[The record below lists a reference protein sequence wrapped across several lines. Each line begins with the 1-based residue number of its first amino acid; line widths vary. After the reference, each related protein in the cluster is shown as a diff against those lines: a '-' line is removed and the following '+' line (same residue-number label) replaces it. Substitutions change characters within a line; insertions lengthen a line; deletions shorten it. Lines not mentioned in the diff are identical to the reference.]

1 MLIAWSLALAVNVTD
16 ANGNAKKG
24 MENELEKLLDALI
37 HDVGKASYYFD
48 RASDKV
54 RRRHRDA
61 LILACIGLIAS
72 IVCSFF
78 FTLCA
83 YALLQVM
90 PLILPLMPLI
100 LPLLQ
105 VMPLILL
112 ICAFTLELDADTNL
126 ISIFH
131 DAALLILKRDYI
143 VKALERPKECSDE
156 QTSTPSRQLCSTSLN
171 RLARLIMYLDPY
183 TILSYTIAFSSYL
196 DSITIIW
203 LPYIIG
209 FIGLFNTVFN
219 LTTRVL
225 GLSIQ
230 LQSLLSVFST
240 IVVISASILLGL
252 SQWSVSTAVRGSPE
266 PSCTS
271 AWLEMVR
278 GVRKRAFEIFMAILF
293 LYALLF
299 YFIPKSLTPSTG
311 ALDIVTGAFFF
322 GLELGF
328 LASLTLELML
338 LTSFRE
344 FIHLACSAGAN
355 TGK

>member
-16 ANGNAKKG
+16 ANGNAKKD

-37 HDVGKASYYFD
+37 HDVGKASYDFY

-54 RRRHRDA
+54 ERRHRYA
-61 LILACIGLIAS
+61 LILACIGLMAS

-90 PLILPLMPLI
+90 PLILLI
-100 LPLLQ
+100 G
-105 VMPLILL
+105 
-112 ICAFTLELDADTNL
+112 AFALELDADTNL

-131 DAALLILKRDYI
+131 DAALLILKRDDI
-143 VKALERPKECSDE
+143 VKALERPEECPDE
-156 QTSTPSRQLCSTSLN
+156 QTSTPSRQPCSTSLN

-183 TILSYTIAFSSYL
+183 TIISYTTALSSYL
-196 DSITIIW
+196 DSIGIIW
-203 LPYIIG
+203 LPYIIV
-209 FIGLFNTVFN
+209 FIGLLNTVFN
-219 LTTRVL
+219 LTSRVL

-230 LQSLLSVFST
+230 LQSLLGVLST
-240 IVVISASILLGL
+240 IVVISTSILLGL
-252 SQWSVSTAVRGSPE
+252 NQWSVSTAVRCSPE
-266 PSCTS
+266 PSYTS

-278 GVRKRAFEIFMAILF
+278 GVRKRAFEIFMTILF
-293 LYALLF
+293 LYAPLF
-299 YFIPKSLTPSTG
+299 YLIPHSLTPSTG
-311 ALDIVTGAFFF
+311 ALYIIIVASYF

-344 FIHLACSAGAN
+344 FMQLICSQGQTQEN
-355 TGK
+355 RG

>member
-1 MLIAWSLALAVNVTD
+1 MLIAWSLALAVNVRD
-16 ANGNAKKG
+16 ANGNTKKG
-24 MENELEKLLDALI
+24 MENELEKLDDLI
-37 HDVGKASYYFD
+37 HDVGKASYDFS

-54 RRRHRDA
+54 ERQHRYA

-83 YALLQVM
+83 YT
-90 PLILPLMPLI
+90 
-100 LPLLQ
+100 LLQ

-112 ICAFTLELDADTNL
+112 IGAFALELDADTNL

-131 DAALLILKRDYI
+131 DAALLILLKRDNI
-143 VKALERPKECSDE
+143 VKALERPEECSDE

-171 RLARLIMYLDPY
+171 RLARLTMYLDPY
-183 TILSYTIAFSSYL
+183 TILSYTIILSSYL
-196 DSITIIW
+196 NSIRIIW

-252 SQWSVSTAVRGSPE
+252 NQWGVSTAVRGSPE

-278 GVRKRAFEIFMAILF
+278 GVRERAFEIFMTILF

-311 ALDIVTGAFFF
+311 ALDIVTGAFYF

-338 LTSFRE
+338 LTSFRD
-344 FIHLACSAGAN
+344 FIHLACSREQTQENRG
-355 TGK
+355 

>member
-24 MENELEKLLDALI
+24 MENELEKLLDDLI
-37 HDVGKASYYFD
+37 HDVGKASYDFY

-54 RRRHRDA
+54 GRQHRYA
-61 LILACIGLIAS
+61 LILACIGLMAS

-78 FTLCA
+78 FTLCD
-83 YALLQVM
+83 YT
-90 PLILPLMPLI
+90 
-100 LPLLQ
+100 LLQ

-112 ICAFTLELDADTNL
+112 IGAFALELDADTNL

-131 DAALLILKRDYI
+131 DAALLILKRDDI
-143 VKALERPKECSDE
+143 VKALERPEECSDE

-183 TILSYTIAFSSYL
+183 TIISYTTAFSSYL
-196 DSITIIW
+196 DSIRIIW

-252 SQWSVSTAVRGSPE
+252 NQWSVSTAVRGSSE

-278 GVRKRAFEIFMAILF
+278 GVRERAFEIFMAILF
-293 LYALLF
+293 LYAPLF
-299 YFIPKSLTPSTG
+299 YLIPKSLTPSTG
-311 ALDIVTGAFFF
+311 ALDIVTGAFYF

-344 FIHLACSAGAN
+344 FMRLVCSRGQTQEN
-355 TGK
+355 RG